1 MNFEIWCVLEKFDWN
16 SQQNDLDNLLK
27 TTVAVIDS
35 AVNDEGIYK
44 AKVKISIIEYL
55 IDISKILDDDLV
67 MYGADSD
74 ILMTV
79 KTMKILGLD

>member
-27 TTVAVIDS
+27 TTITVIDS

-67 MYGADSD
+67 IYGADSD

>member
-27 TTVAVIDS
+27 TTVTVIDS
-35 AVNDEGIYK
+35 TVNDEGIYK

-67 MYGADSD
+67 IYGADSD

-79 KTMKILGLD
+79 KTMKVLGLD